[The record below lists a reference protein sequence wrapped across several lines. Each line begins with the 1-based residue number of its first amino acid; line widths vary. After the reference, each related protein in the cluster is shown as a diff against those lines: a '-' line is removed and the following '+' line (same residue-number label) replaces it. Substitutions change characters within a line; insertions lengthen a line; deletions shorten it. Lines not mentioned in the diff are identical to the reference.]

1 MGEVLCAVLAKAGL
15 AIAEAILTRFVI
27 DLYTTYMRKHRT
39 ESALTMAMA

>member
-27 DLYTTYMRKHRT
+27 DLYTAYVRKQRT
-39 ESALTMAMA
+39 GAAMATA